1 MLPLLEI
8 VTTTSSTEL
17 GVWEFWESTAQ
28 TLITGEHKKAQ
39 IYTLILIVITNN
51 YTEKKKRGD

>member
-28 TLITGEHKKAQ
+28 TLITGENKKG
-39 IYTLILIVITNN
+39 TLFVLSKRFV
-51 YTEKKKRGD
+51 KKTSFELK